1 MGSLRLQQPQ
11 RTVNLK
17 NYFSRVELQPRKQC
31 HQHSSHMGGQT
42 VRALHLSSQSG
53 GWNSS
58 TNNKQLPGFGQT
70 FNGGNN
76 SMFSNNSSG
85 NKKIDIGAEVDNVM
99 KEQISKHNWNAFF
112 NEFKKRQ

>member
-11 RTVNLK
+11 RTVNPRIIL
-17 NYFSRVELQPRKQC
+17 VESNFNQEHKMSPTQ
-31 HQHSSHMGGQT
+31 QSYGWSNSQSTSSQ
-42 VRALHLSSQSG
+42 SSQSG
-53 GWNSS
+53 DWNSS
-58 TNNKQLPGFGQT
+58 SNNKQLPGFGQT

-76 SMFSNNSSG
+76 NMFSNNSSG

-112 NEFKKRQ
+112 NEFKK

>member
-11 RTVNLK
+11 RTVNLT
-17 NYFSRVELQPRKQC
+17 NYLVESNFNQEHKMSPTQ
-31 HQHSSHMGGQT
+31 QSYGWSNSQSTSSQ
-42 VRALHLSSQSG
+42 SSQSG

-58 TNNKQLPGFGQT
+58 S
-70 FNGGNN
+70 NN

-112 NEFKKRQ
+112 NEFKK